1 MIEIPE
7 SAIIS
12 RQAARSAY
20 RQENSRSDTCNQSA
34 QVYLV

>member
-7 SAIIS
+7 SAYS
-12 RQAARSAY
+12 RQAAECLQ
-20 RQENSRSDTCNQSA
+20 QENSRSDTCNQSA